1 MATNVAEHSNDPS
14 AGLAMHVNPDCFKLY
29 CGDTGIFVTL
39 AFWDSDYTDNVIY
52 KKLLSDA
59 LTADVGYVYEN
70 VVAQM
75 LVATGRK
82 LYYHTWPTERGNRN
96 YEVDFLIPAQG
107 KIDAIEVKSSSSKVH
122 ASIDAFIKK
131 FSSRIRQPYLIHGKD
146 LRKDGVL
153 KCLPFYMAPF
163 I

>member
-1 MATNVAEHSNDPS
+1 
-14 AGLAMHVNPDCFKLY
+14 
-29 CGDTGIFVTL
+29 
-39 AFWDSDYTDNVIY
+39 
-52 KKLLSDA
+52 
-59 LTADVGYVYEN
+59 
-70 VVAQM
+70 M

-107 KIDAIEVKSSSSKVH
+107 KIDAIEVKSSSSKEH